1 MKTDDVSFAKYVLA
15 ESDSP
20 RIAAETFAQNAAE
33 AGISLTKLQATVLR
47 VLRYDDVV
55 QVHGL
60 ASVVEDMSTE
70 LEQLADALVE
80 FGCENHAAELRSII
94 LKLGETSRDNA
105 DAIAELVREEAD
117 FDAATLRV
125 TQDAEEV
132 RRGVLKALRA
142 VQE

>member
-15 ESDSP
+15 EPDSP
-20 RIAAETFAQNAAE
+20 RIAAETFAQNAAATG
-33 AGISLTKLQATVLR
+33 AGLTKLQETVLR

-60 ASVVEDMSTE
+60 ASVAEDMPIE
-70 LEQLADALVE
+70 LEQLVDALVE

-94 LKLGETSRDNA
+94 SKLGGTPRDDA
-105 DAIAELVREEAD
+105 DAIAELVRKEED

-125 TQDAEEV
+125 TQDPEEV
-132 RRGVLKALRA
+132 RRGVLKALHL
-142 VQE
+142 VQQ